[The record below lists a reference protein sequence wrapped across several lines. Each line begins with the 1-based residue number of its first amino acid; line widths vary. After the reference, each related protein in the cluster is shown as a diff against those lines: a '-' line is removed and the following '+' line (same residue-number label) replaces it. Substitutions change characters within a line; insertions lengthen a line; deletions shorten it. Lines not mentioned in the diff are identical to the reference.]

1 MGPSAVGPL
10 ANRRTLRSHAR
21 SPSVRRRKAMRLE
34 VLSRLLRSV
43 GGAALAALALAA
55 GAQPASPPQ
64 AAAHRFSSAP
74 IPERYI
80 VVFRDHVADPASEA
94 AALARSE
101 GGQVH
106 FTYRRALKG
115 FAATLPQAAVE
126 RLRNHPNVAFVEQD
140 QEVSLQQLQQENQ
153 ATWGLDRIDQVD
165 LPLDTIYF
173 FGASGAGVT
182 AFIIDTGI
190 RADHVEFTGRV
201 LPGFTAISDGRG
213 TDDCDGHGTH
223 VSGTVGGTT
232 WGVAKQVALV
242 PVRVLNCK
250 GSGSFSGVIAGVD
263 WVAANPRRPAVANM
277 SLGGSVSSSVNAAVA
292 GAVASGVTMVVA
304 AGNSNADACKSSPSS
319 EPSALTVGATTTTDA
334 RASYSNFG
342 PCLDLFAPGSSI
354 KSAWNTSA
362 TATNTISGTSM
373 ATPHVTGAAALVL
386 QSNPGA
392 SPAAVGAFLTSH
404 ATANHV
410 GAAGTGSPNL
420 LLYSLAA
427 GAATEPVKPTVAVSN
442 IVGSSSRSGRNWKAT
457 ATVTIQDLATGSPV
471 ANVTVA
477 GSFAPGGS
485 GTCTTG
491 GNGSCAISS
500 GAIAPSLVST
510 VFTVT
515 GASGNVVYDGT
526 HNWVNTATIAKP

>member
-1 MGPSAVGPL
+1 MHG
-10 ANRRTLRSHAR
+10 HA
-21 SPSVRRRKAMRLE
+21 
-34 VLSRLLRSV
+34 LSRVLRLAAAV
-43 GGAALAALALAA
+43 ALATGAFCAA
-55 GAQPASPPQ
+55 AQPALPSQ
-64 AAAHRFSSAP
+64 AAAHRFHSTP
-74 IPERYI
+74 IADRYI
-80 VVFRDHVADPASEA
+80 VVFRDHVADPEGEA
-94 AALARSE
+94 AGLARSE

-106 FTYRRALKG
+106 FTYTHALKG
-115 FAATLPQAAVE
+115 FAATLPEAAVE

-140 QEVSLQQLQQENQ
+140 QEVSVQQQENQ

-173 FGASGAGVT
+173 YGATGAGVT

-201 LPGFTAISDGRG
+201 QPGYTAINDGRG
-213 TDDCDGHGTH
+213 TNDCNGHGTH

-232 WGVAKQVALV
+232 WGVAKQVTLV
-242 PVRVLNCK
+242 PVRVLDCK

-292 GAVASGVTMVVA
+292 GAVASGVTVAVA
-304 AGNSNADACKSSPSS
+304 AGNSNADACQSSPSS
-319 EPSALTVGATTTTDA
+319 ERSALTVGATTTTDA

-342 PCLDLFAPGSSI
+342 TCVDLFAPGSGI
-354 KSAWNTSA
+354 TSAWNTSA

-392 SPAAVGAFLTSH
+392 SPAAVASFLTSH
-404 ATANHV
+404 ATPNHV
-410 GAAGTGSPNL
+410 SAAGTGSPNL

-427 GAATEPVKPTVAVSN
+427 GAVTEPVKPTVTVSN
-442 IVGSSSRSGRNWKAT
+442 IAGTSGRSGRNWKAT
-457 ATVTIQDLATGSPV
+457 ATVTIRDVVTAQPV

-491 GNGSCAISS
+491 GNGTCAITSGVLSS
-500 GAIAPSLVST
+500 SVALT
-510 VFTVT
+510 QFTVT
-515 GASGNVVYDGT
+515 GATGNVIYDASG
-526 HNWVNTATIAKP
+526 WVGGITIGKP